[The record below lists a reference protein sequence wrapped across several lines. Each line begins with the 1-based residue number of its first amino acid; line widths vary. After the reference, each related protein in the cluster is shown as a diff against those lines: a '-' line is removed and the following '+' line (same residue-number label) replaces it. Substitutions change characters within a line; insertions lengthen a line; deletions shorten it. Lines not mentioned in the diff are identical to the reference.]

1 MVHDDIVLAQRVV
14 SIAESN
20 LDSDKFFHAHS
31 SIYLTSNEFI
41 SGFQKYLN
49 NRERIISV
57 IASGDQILN
66 CILGGTKII
75 DSFDIS
81 IFPKYFLRLKMAAIQ
96 GLSREEYID
105 FFFGSIRPDEKYN
118 DMYERIRVFLEGE
131 SLEFWD
137 SLFDFYEWYDI
148 INSTLFSSEPFH
160 KARVVDYNTYLQKDN
175 YRLLSKM
182 IKDVDISTFEGDILD
197 IYSSFKGSYDLVY
210 LSNIIYY
217 TDVKRY
223 RELLDKFNLRDQGII
238 LTYLFFKDYSL
249 VRMFRDEHIEFNDIN
264 GAGAALMTYHR

>member
-1 MVHDDIVLAQRVV
+1 
-14 SIAESN
+14 
-20 LDSDKFFHAHS
+20 
-31 SIYLTSNEFI
+31 
-41 SGFQKYLN
+41 
-49 NRERIISV
+49 
-57 IASGDQILN
+57 
-66 CILGGTKII
+66 
-75 DSFDIS
+75 
-81 IFPKYFLRLKMAAIQ
+81 
-96 GLSREEYID
+96 
-105 FFFGSIRPDEKYN
+105 
-118 DMYERIRVFLEGE
+118 
-131 SLEFWD
+131 
-137 SLFDFYEWYDI
+137 
-148 INSTLFSSEPFH
+148 
-160 KARVVDYNTYLQKDN
+160 
-175 YRLLSKM
+175 M